1 MKWVAR
7 GGRDAKK
14 AMRSFLSDLASLG
27 LDQHIM
33 AKHGPDPA
41 RIDNDRQMLADAAEN
56 RREFLR
62 LTSIAAQQDDV
73 TKAVSSRSAV
83 A

>member
-1 MKWVAR
+1 
-7 GGRDAKK
+7 
-14 AMRSFLSDLASLG
+14 
-27 LDQHIM
+27 M